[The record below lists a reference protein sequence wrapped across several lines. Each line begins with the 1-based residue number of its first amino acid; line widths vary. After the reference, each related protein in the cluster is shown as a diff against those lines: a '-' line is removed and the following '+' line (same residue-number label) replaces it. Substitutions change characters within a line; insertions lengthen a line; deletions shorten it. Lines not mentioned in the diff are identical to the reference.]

1 MPAFFVHRAP
11 QATMSPAV
19 TEAMNSSELS
29 LDLAGWIARIRGR
42 EMPVFGRTVDALR
55 ALIADDKASASA
67 LAKVILMD
75 APMTTKVLRLANS
88 AFFNHSHQGI
98 STVSRAIVVLGFDPV
113 VELAL
118 SVSLIDSL
126 LNQGIRE
133 RVHAEM
139 ARSFHAAVQ
148 ARWIARKRGEG
159 AGEEVFIAALLG
171 RVGEMAFWC
180 FGGEQAQRLDQ
191 CLVLSGGKEEEA
203 QQRVLGFPLRQLSH
217 GLVKEWK
224 LGPLVSAAME
234 MDPRGR
240 GPGRSILLAHRLA
253 RVADEGWDSIGGRQS
268 MHEVA
273 DYLDQPVAT
282 VREDILANAAEAA
295 RVARVFGAPEAAG
308 LIPQAAPLP
317 ETAAPPAPVDP
328 DARLQLRILHDLAEM
343 SLARANIADVLQMV
357 VEGVY
362 RAIGCRRVVVA
373 LLTEDRQSL
382 VGRIAL
388 GADADALAA
397 RFVFPMEG
405 EPDDVLDAAIDSGEA
420 ALVNAG
426 RLTRPGAERLV
437 RAAACSD
444 CGVVPIGTAS
454 RQIGVLYVDCGGK
467 PLAGECWDA
476 VRHFALQASLAVEL
490 GATERRV
497 FSSC

>member
-1 MPAFFVHRAP
+1 
-11 QATMSPAV
+11 
-19 TEAMNSSELS
+19 MNPSELS

-55 ALIADDKASASA
+55 TLIADDKASASA

-88 AFFNHSHQGI
+88 AFFNHSQQGI

-118 SVSLIDSL
+118 SVALIDSL

-180 FGGEQAQRLDQ
+180 FGGEQARRLDD
-191 CLVLSGGKEEEA
+191 CLVQTHVREEEA

-224 LGPLVSAAME
+224 LGPLVTAAME

-240 GPGRSILLAHRLA
+240 GPGRAVLLAYRLA
-253 RVADEGWDSIGGRQS
+253 RVADEGWDSISGRQC

-273 DYLDQPVAT
+273 DYLDQPLASVKD
-282 VREDILANAAEAA
+282 EILANAGEAA
-295 RVARVFGAPEAAG
+295 RVARVFGAAEAAV
-308 LIPQAAPLP
+308 LIPQAAPQP
-317 ETAAPPAPVDP
+317 EAPPLPAPADP
-328 DARLQLRILHDLAEM
+328 DERLQLRILHDLAEM
-343 SLARANIADVLQMV
+343 SLARASIADVLQLV

-362 RAIGCRRVVVA
+362 RAVGCRRVVVA

-397 RFVFPMEG
+397 RFVFAMEG
-405 EPDDVLDAAIDSGEA
+405 EPEDVLDAAIDSGEA
-420 ALVNAG
+420 VLIDAG
-426 RLTRPGAERLV
+426 RLARPGTERLIRV
-437 RAAACSD
+437 TACDES
-444 CGVVPIGTAS
+444 GVVPIGTAT
-454 RQIGVLYVDCGGK
+454 RQIGVLYVDCDGK
-467 PLAGECWDA
+467 PLGGECWDA

-490 GATERRV
+490 GAAERRALPPR
-497 FSSC
+497 

>member
-1 MPAFFVHRAP
+1 
-11 QATMSPAV
+11 
-19 TEAMNSSELS
+19 MNPSELS

-55 ALIADDKASASA
+55 TLIADDKASASA

-118 SVSLIDSL
+118 SVALIDSL

-148 ARWIARKRGEG
+148 ARWISRKRGEG

-171 RVGEMAFWC
+171 RVGDMAFWC
-180 FGGEQAQRLDQ
+180 FGGEQARRLDQ
-191 CLVLSGGKEEEA
+191 CLVQAGGREEEV

-224 LGPLVSAAME
+224 LGPLVTAAME

-240 GPGRSILLAHRLA
+240 GPGRAVLLAHRLA
-253 RVADEGWDSIGGRQS
+253 RVADEGWDSIRGQQC

-273 DYLDQPVAT
+273 DYLDQPLASVKD
-282 VREDILANAAEAA
+282 EILANAGEAA

-308 LIPQAAPLP
+308 LIPQAAPQA
-317 ETAAPPAPVDP
+317 EAPPPSAPADP

-343 SLARANIADVLQMV
+343 SLARASIADVLQLV

-362 RAIGCRRVVVA
+362 RAVGCQRVVVA

-397 RFVFPMEG
+397 RFVFAMEG
-405 EPDDVLDAAIDSGEA
+405 EPEDVLDAAIDSGEA
-420 ALVNAG
+420 ALVDAG
-426 RLTRPGAERLV
+426 RRARPGVERLIRV
-437 RAAACSD
+437 TACGE
-444 CGVVPIGTAS
+444 CGVVPIGTAT
-454 RQIGVLYVDCGGK
+454 RQIGVLYVDSGGK
-467 PLAGECWDA
+467 ALSEECWDA

-490 GATERRV
+490 GASERRQP
-497 FSSC
+497 SHR